1 MLTKKVKN
9 RIFFLSL
16 FILTSIALTFFILK
30 TLNSNMLYFKTPS
43 DIVMDEGI
51 KIGKLFRLGGMV
63 KKNSIISTN
72 DEIKFIVTD
81 QVNEIIVS
89 FNGSV
94 PNLFA
99 EGKGV
104 VAEGKLNDKK
114 FFIAKRILAK
124 HDENYMPPN
133 LKNSLN
139 KKNVK

>member
-43 DIVMDEGI
+43 DIVMDEEI